1 MGEAIIITV
10 ISILL
15 AIEGKA
21 FGQFGFSNPLIAG
34 TIVGLV
40 MGDVKTAIQVAIP
53 VQLIFMGAI
62 AVGAAL
68 PPDSTL
74 GAVLAVALAI
84 KGISVEAAIA
94 ISVPVAYVAVSL
106 NTIIMTLCTF
116 VMHQIDKF
124 AETGNYRGIEIVH
137 LSVYPLLLVIRN
149 FLVVFPAIYYGAA
162 AVQSV
167 LNAVPPFIL
176 MGFNVAGKMLPALGF
191 GMLIT
196 MVGVPH
202 LMPFLFVGFVLATY
216 LPISLIGVAVL
227 GVCAALYHDYM
238 NSRITKNAV
247 PKDSDLSSLMKD

>member
-10 ISILL
+10 ISIIL
-15 AIEGKA
+15 AIESKA
-21 FGQFGFSNPLIAG
+21 VGQFGFSNPLIAG

-40 MGDVKTAIQVAIP
+40 LGDVKTAIEVAIP

-74 GAVLAVALAI
+74 GAIIAVALAI
-84 KGISVEAAIA
+84 KGISVDAAIA
-94 ISVPVAYVAVSL
+94 LSVPIAFVAVSL

-116 VMHQIDKF
+116 VMHQIDRF
-124 AETGNYRGIEIVH
+124 ADSGNYRGIEVVH
-137 LSVYPLLLVIRN
+137 LTVYPLLLVIRN

-167 LNAVPPFIL
+167 LNSIPPFIL
-176 MGFNVAGKMLPALGF
+176 VGFNVAGKMLPALGF

-202 LMPFLFVGFVLATY
+202 LMPFLFIGFVLATY

-227 GVCAALYHDYM
+227 GVCIAILYDQI
-238 NSRITKNAV
+238 NSRITKAGIHN
-247 PKDSDLSSLMKD
+247 KSDLSSLMKD